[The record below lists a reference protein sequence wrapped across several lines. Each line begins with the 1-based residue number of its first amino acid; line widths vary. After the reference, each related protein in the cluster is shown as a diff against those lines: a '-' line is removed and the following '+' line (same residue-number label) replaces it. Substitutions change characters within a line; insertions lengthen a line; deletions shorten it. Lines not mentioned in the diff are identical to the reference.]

1 MKRVIENPKS
11 DDDLPLSTRRRI
23 EALVK
28 AGYLREVL
36 LISEDGEVVIDP
48 ELISYDNHM
57 QAANPGRPRSE
68 HMSPEYPAR
77 IYVDE

>member
-11 DDDLPLSTRRRI
+11 DADLPLSTRQRI
-23 EALVK
+23 EALIK

-48 ELISYDNHM
+48 ESIS
-57 QAANPGRPRSE
+57 
-68 HMSPEYPAR
+68 
-77 IYVDE
+77 